1 MPDPA
6 DIAAFRYG
14 HGLPLP
20 EGAPVT
26 AAAMLSMLAGPDR
39 GAALWPAPGPQEML
53 DRQGEAN
60 RLRLIWR
67 KDRDR
72 APEYRRALKVVARQG
87 EAFARRLIARGLDS
101 PDGLRERLAWFW
113 SDHFTTGIRR
123 RTDVEL
129 VGSLHEHAVRP
140 HLAGRFADLLRAAL
154 LHPAMLLYLDQNA
167 SIGPNSRAGRK
178 RGAGL
183 NENLAREAIELH
195 TLGVG
200 AAYAQEDVRQLAE
213 LLTGVTHEP
222 GRGMVFEPRRAE
234 PGAETVLGRSYAGE
248 GLAPVE
254 AVLADLARRP
264 DTARHLC
271 RKLAVHFLSDSPDP
285 ALVER
290 MTAAYLAADTALLPV
305 YEVML
310 NDARAF
316 AAPMAK
322 ARQPVEFI
330 ISSLRAL
337 GLDGAAVMALAP
349 KPFHR
354 RLIEPQRGMGQS
366 WAAPDGPDGWP
377 EEIGAWI
384 TPQGLGARIAWAM
397 EVPELLLDRRLPDPR
412 EMARRC
418 LGTLG
423 SDVLTVA
430 AGRSETLREGVGLV
444 LAAPEFNRR

>member
-26 AAAMLSMLAGPDR
+26 AVAMLERLAGPDR
-39 GAALWPAPGPQEML
+39 AAALWPAPGPQDIL
-53 DRQGEAN
+53 DRQGEAAL
-60 RLRLIWR
+60 LRRALR
-67 KDRDR
+67 KDPDR
-72 APEYRRALKVVARQG
+72 RPEYRDALAAVMRQSEG
-87 EAFARRLIARGLDS
+87 FARRLIARSLDT

-113 SDHFTTGIRR
+113 SDHFTTGVRFR
-123 RTDVEL
+123 HDLEL
-129 VGSLHEHAVRP
+129 VGGLHEHSVRP
-140 HLAGRFADLLRAAL
+140 HLAGRFADMLRAAL

-167 SIGPNSRAGRK
+167 SIGPNSPAGRN

-222 GRGMVFEPRRAE
+222 GKGMVFEDHRAE
-234 PGAETVLGRSYAGE
+234 PGAETVLGRSYSGE
-248 GLAPVE
+248 GLAPVT

-264 DTARHLC
+264 ETARHLS
-271 RKLAVHFLSDSPDP
+271 RKLVVHFLSDSPDP

-290 MTAAYLAADTALLPV
+290 MAAAYLAADTALLPV

-310 NDARAF
+310 RDPAAF
-316 AAPMAK
+316 AGPMAK
-322 ARQPVEFI
+322 ARQPIEFVI
-330 ISSLRAL
+330 ASLRAL
-337 GLDGAAVMALAP
+337 GLGGAAGMALGP
-349 KPFHR
+349 KPFR
-354 RLIEPQRGMGQS
+354 RRRIEPLRGMGQA
-366 WAAPDGPDGWP
+366 WAAPSGPDGWP

-384 TPQGLGARIAWAM
+384 TPQGLGARIAWSM
-397 EVPELLLDRRLPDPR
+397 ETPALLLHPLSDPH
-412 EMARRC
+412 EMAGRC
-418 LGTLG
+418 LGSLG
-423 SDVLTVA
+423 SEVLLAV
-430 AGRSETLREGVGLV
+430 AGRSETRREAVGLI
-444 LAAPEFNRR
+444 LSAPEFNRR

>member
-26 AAAMLSMLAGPDR
+26 AEAMLALLAGPDS
-39 GAALWPAPGPQEML
+39 GAALWPAPGPREML
-53 DRQGEAN
+53 ERQGEAAL
-60 RLRLIWR
+60 LRRAWR
-67 KDRDR
+67 KDRSR
-72 APEYRRALKVVARQG
+72 RPEYDRALKVVARQS

-101 PDGLRERLAWFW
+101 PDGFRERLAWFW
-113 SDHFTTGIRR
+113 SDHFTTGVRYR
-123 RTDVEL
+123 SDLEL
-129 VGSLHEHAVRP
+129 VGGLHEHAVRP

-178 RGAGL
+178 RGVGL

-222 GRGMVFEPRRAE
+222 HKGMVFQPRRAE
-234 PGAETVLGRSYAGE
+234 PGAETVLGQSYSGE

-264 DTARHLC
+264 DTARHLS

-290 MTAAYLAADTALLPV
+290 MAAAYLAADTALLPV

-310 NDARAF
+310 RDAGAF

-322 ARQPVEFI
+322 ARQPIEFVMA
-330 ISSLRAL
+330 SLRAL

-349 KPFHR
+349 KPFRR
-354 RLIEPQRGMGQS
+354 RLIEPLRGMGQA
-366 WAAPDGPDGWP
+366 WAAPAGPDGWP

-397 EVPELLLDRRLPDPR
+397 ETPEQLLKRPLPDPR

-418 LGTLG
+418 LGSLG
-423 SDVLTVA
+423 SEVLSVA

-444 LAAPEFNRR
+444 LSAPEFNRR